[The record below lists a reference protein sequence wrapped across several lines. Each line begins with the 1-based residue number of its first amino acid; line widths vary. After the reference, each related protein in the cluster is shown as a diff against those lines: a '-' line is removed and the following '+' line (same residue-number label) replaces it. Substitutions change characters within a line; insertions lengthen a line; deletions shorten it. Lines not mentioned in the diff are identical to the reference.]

1 MNLRLVVL
9 VGLGGC
15 ASIRAPDGGPPDTQP
30 PALRH
35 ATVWQKGSTLYLR
48 LRWEEFLSPASE
60 LSGRGLWVNPP
71 HPFRA
76 HLQGKV
82 LHLRIDRVAGCL
94 TVWGGPGLKDF
105 TEGNPFPPAP
115 LWTNCPPA
123 ETLQVPL
130 WLEPPPDGHTP
141 VWIEL
146 ERDSTPYRFLVGQGS
161 PQVSFLPPGSYHG
174 YAWEDKDND
183 GRWSLTEPVWLPE
196 SLVYVSAGTRL
207 DSFTRPLQTWS
218 RWLADTF
225 PPALPRPVIREPGW
239 GVFVF
244 REPVTLLWGQGRQ
257 LAEQALLLAAGSP
270 VLLAD
275 SAGNTRQDTFQVSA
289 DTQKTG
295 RLVFWPA
302 AANLRFPQ
310 HYFTLSHP
318 LPDQDTF
325 WAATDT
331 VAAAAAFVRAEEIY
345 LDPLPTWQATPFQ
358 VSTPEGDTLQF
369 TVPGQKERVTLPPDT
384 TGRIQRWRLYGPSML
399 GKPFV
404 AEAAP
409 GETIW
414 LPPGSYTGVGLPIVE
429 PFWQP
434 IQIQQNKPR
443 LQAPPLQK
451 YHFTVPSLSP

>member
-1 MNLRLVVL
+1 MRTTLVAVL
-9 VGLGGC
+9 LLSC
-15 ASIRAPDGGPPDTQP
+15 ASIKAPDGGPPDTHP
-30 PALRH
+30 PALLR
-35 ATVWQKGSTLYLR
+35 TRTRQQGSTLYLR
-48 LRWEEFLSPASE
+48 LRWDEFLSPASE

-71 HPFRA
+71 LPFRA
-76 HLQGKV
+76 HLEGKV
-82 LHLRIDRVAGCL
+82 LRLRIDSAAGCL

-130 WLEPPPDGHTP
+130 RLDPPPDEHTP
-141 VWIEL
+141 AWIEL
-146 ERDSTPYRFLVGQGS
+146 ERDSTPYRFLVWQGT
-161 PQVSFLPPGSYHG
+161 PQVGFLPPGPYHG

-196 SLVYVSAGTRL
+196 STLYVTAMAGQDSLRRL
-207 DSFTRPLQTWS
+207 LASWS

-244 REPVTLLWGQGRQ
+244 REPVTLLRGQGRQ
-257 LAEQALLLAAGSP
+257 LSEYALLLVVGSP

-275 SAGNTRQDTFQVSA
+275 STGNLRQDTFQLTP
-289 DTQKTG
+289 DTQKIG
-295 RLVFWPA
+295 RQAFWPA
-302 AANLRFPQ
+302 AANLHFPQ

-331 VAAAAAFVRAEEIY
+331 TAVAAAFVRGEEVY
-345 LDPLPTWQATPFQ
+345 LDPLPTWQTTPFQ
-358 VSTPEGDTLQF
+358 VAIPEGDTLRL
-369 TVPGQKERVTLPPDT
+369 TVPGQKARVTLPLDT
-384 TGRIQRWRLYGPSML
+384 TGQIQRWRIYGPPML
-399 GKPFV
+399 GRPFV
-404 AEAAP
+404 ADATP
-409 GETIW
+409 GQVVW
-414 LPPGSYTGVGLPIVE
+414 LPPGHYELVGLPVKG

-443 LQAPPLQK
+443 LQAPPLQR
-451 YHFTVPSLSP
+451 HFLTVPTSHP